1 MHPLFEDII
10 ISIEVMSF
18 NKNFH
23 FVMNSRCAAAFYH
36 VANTDVVNLATVEIV
51 QLVPMSVLMS
61 CPVIAGPKLSTPLL
75 LVGSSPPYA
84 KPFAPVPSPAPILL
98 CIIVTA
104 MKSVHLA
111 LP

>member
-1 MHPLFEDII
+1 MFAPW
-10 ISIEVMSF
+10 
-18 NKNFH
+18 
-23 FVMNSRCAAAFYH
+23 CAAAFYH

-75 LVGSSPPYA
+75 LVGSSPPIA
-84 KPFAPVPSPAPILL
+84 KPFAPVPTPAPILL